1 MKNEKIQKARKEYT
15 RSQKEKE
22 KLIVLK
28 EELKDI

>member
-1 MKNEKIQKARKEYT
+1 MKNEEIQKARKEYT